1 MQSELGWV
9 FFSAGNEHLSYP
21 TRVVEIHLNEIDQSL
36 VTAISVSDHKLR
48 KAGAGIAL
56 GLKDCLKGSGKITIG
71 GHTLSVKSYS
81 VFSSDQPIL
90 MGYLVVVSNTML
102 CHNLERFSTQ
112 DALSLVRNTIVKNNH
127 AGQVPE
133 ELKLKT
139 LQVVK
144 MTALGLSASEIADVL
159 HLTNRGVDY
168 HLSVAKQKI
177 GAINKPNLIFEA
189 RNLGWV

>member
-9 FFSAGNEHLSYP
+9 FFSTGNEHLSSP
-21 TRVVEIHLNEIDQSL
+21 ARVIEIQLNEIEQSR

-48 KAGAGIAL
+48 KAGAGIIL
-56 GLKDCLKGSGKITIG
+56 GLKDCLKGSDRITIG
-71 GHTLSVKSYS
+71 GHTSPVKSYS
-81 VFSSDQPIL
+81 VFSSESSMPVGFI
-90 MGYLVVVSNTML
+90 VIISNKNQ
-102 CHNLERFSTQ
+102 CQKLEQFSTLS
-112 DALSLVRNTIVKNNH
+112 ALRLLRNTILKSSR
-127 AGQVPE
+127 PE
-133 ELKLKT
+133 GDSSELKLKT

-144 MTALGLSASEIADVL
+144 MTALGLNASEIADVL

-168 HLSVAKQKI
+168 HLSLAKQKI

>member
-9 FFSAGNEHLSYP
+9 FFSTGNEHLSCP

-48 KAGAGIAL
+48 KAGAGIVL
-56 GLKDCLKGSGKITIG
+56 GLKYCLKGTGKITVG
-71 GHTLSVKSYS
+71 GHTLSAKSYS
-81 VFSSDQPIL
+81 VFSSNQSML
-90 MGYLVVVSNTML
+90 MGFLVVVSNKNQ
-102 CHNLERFSTQ
+102 CQKLERFSTQ
-112 DALSLVRNTIVKNNH
+112 GALTLARKTILKNNQ
-127 AGQVPE
+127 ARQVPE